1 MIWGILS
8 SESTRVRRT
17 QLSVWPHLHFDP
29 FEVVVNTMAAQVSE
43 RDTLTDQYREKIR
56 EVRQVEAE
64 YVAL

>member
-17 QLSVWPHLHFDP
+17 QLSVWPHFDP